1 MKRWPF
7 ALFLKLL
14 SPGNQLY
21 GLLEDLPV
29 NNLDGFPNYDQ
40 NKPSGLTM
48 VTSVLSHGHMDMSRY
63 VMIIYGICK
72 YISISIE

>member
-29 NNLDGFPNYDQ
+29 NNLDGFSQLWSKQTLGVD
-40 NKPSGLTM
+40 
-48 VTSVLSHGHMDMSRY
+48 HGHQCFEPWTYGYESICHDHIRDM
-63 VMIIYGICK
+63 
-72 YISISIE
+72 